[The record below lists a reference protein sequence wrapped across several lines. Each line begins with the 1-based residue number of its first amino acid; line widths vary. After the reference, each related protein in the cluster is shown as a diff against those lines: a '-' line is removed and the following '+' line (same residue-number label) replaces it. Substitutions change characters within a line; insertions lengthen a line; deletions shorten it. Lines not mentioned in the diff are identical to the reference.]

1 MSAARIALTASLLLL
16 LPGTGA
22 EEYLLTPGND
32 VVGDVTLSTSVH
44 ADTLSDLARAHDQ
57 GYTEMR
63 LANPRVD
70 PWLPGEDTEILVPSQ
85 YVLPPVER
93 TGIVINV
100 PEMRLYYFPKPR
112 KGQPARVITH
122 PVSIG
127 RQEWVT
133 PKAATRITAKTR
145 NPAWY
150 PPKSIRAEH
159 EAAGDPL
166 PPVVPAGPDNPLGAF
181 AMRLG
186 LPGYLIHGSNKP
198 YGIGMRVT
206 HGCIRMYPK
215 DIESIFEQ
223 VPVGTP
229 VRIVN
234 FPYKVGRLNDTL
246 HLEVHP
252 HLEEDDARYA
262 DLHTH
267 VVKLIVDRLPGDKV
281 NLQWGPLRSALKSA
295 TGMPAVIGSVQPG
308 VPPQLA
314 GAGASGGS

>member
-1 MSAARIALTASLLLL
+1 MYARRTTLIACLLLAS
-16 LPGTGA
+16 PGPGA
-22 EEYLLTPGND
+22 EEFLLSPGND
-32 VVGDVTLSTSVH
+32 VVGDITLTTSVH

-57 GYTEMR
+57 GYKEMR

-85 YVLPPVER
+85 YVLPPGER
-93 TGIVINV
+93 SGIVINV

-112 KGQPARVITH
+112 KGEPARVITH

-127 RQEWVT
+127 RQEWTT
-133 PKAATRITAKTR
+133 PKGATRITAKTR

-150 PPKSIRAEH
+150 PPASIRAEH
-159 EAAGDPL
+159 EEAGDPL
-166 PPVVPAGPDNPLGAF
+166 PRVVPAGPDNPLGAF
-181 AMRLG
+181 AMRLS
-186 LPGYLIHGSNKP
+186 LPGYLIHGTNKP

-215 DIESIFEQ
+215 DIESIFAQ

-234 FPYKVGRLNDTL
+234 FPYKVGRLNNTL

-252 HLEEDDARYA
+252 HLEEDNAEYA

-267 VVKLIVDRLPGDKV
+267 VVKLIVDHMPGEKV
-281 NLQWGPLRSALKSA
+281 NLQWGPLRQALQSA
-295 TGMPAVIGSVQPG
+295 TGMPAMIGSVQPG
-308 VPPQLA
+308 AAPRLA
-314 GAGASGGS
+314 EAAPAGS